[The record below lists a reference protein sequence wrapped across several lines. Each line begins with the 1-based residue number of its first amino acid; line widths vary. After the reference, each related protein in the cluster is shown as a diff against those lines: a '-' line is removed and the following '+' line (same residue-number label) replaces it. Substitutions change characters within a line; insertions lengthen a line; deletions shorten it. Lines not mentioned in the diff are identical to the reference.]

1 MTATDQREWADRHR
15 FFLVGLFAGAVYWLI
30 ESLIHAYIFT
40 PEYSLSETL
49 TGSHD
54 PNELWMRALMLGM
67 VLFVGVLA
75 DRNRLHQIRLAHYM
89 ARQNRLLSFISAI
102 EQSLREEANEAEAM
116 RKVCRAAVLQGGF
129 KLAWIALKGEKH
141 SVIAAA
147 HAAYS
152 DQCVKDLLADG
163 LHRQVSCLM
172 SLEAINSG
180 KVASCQPLNRADCGA
195 AMREV
200 MMLHGAESAAA
211 FPISVDGTVIGS
223 LNVFAS
229 EEGFFHHDELALLEE
244 AASDLAHVIEVMG
257 HHQRDLQISA
267 KIMQAAD
274 ALRASLQ
281 GTVEVVGKVLE
292 TRDPYTAGH
301 GSRVARIAQAIAEE
315 MDLGNMQVEGIYFG
329 ALMHDIGKIAIPS
342 EILAKPSRL
351 GEIEY
356 DIIKSHPVTGYEI
369 LQKVNFPW
377 PVADVAHQHHEHMD
391 GSGYP
396 QGLKGEEICL
406 EARIV
411 AVADVAE
418 AMSSDRPY
426 RTGRGIEAA
435 LKEIEQGSGT
445 KYDEAAAHACLRL
458 FRERGFTVTD
468 IDQGQAE

>member
-1 MTATDQREWADRHR
+1 MTDTEQGGWMDRHR
-15 FFLVGLFAGAVYWLI
+15 FFLVGLFASAVYWLT

-40 PEYSLSETL
+40 PEYSLFETL
-49 TGSHD
+49 IGSHD

-67 VLFVGVLA
+67 VIFVGVLA
-75 DRNRLHQIRLAHYM
+75 DRNRLHQISLAHFM
-89 ARQNRLLSFISAI
+89 ARQNRLLNFISTI
-102 EQSLREEANEAEAM
+102 NQSLREEANEVEAM

-129 KLAWIALKGEKH
+129 KLAWVALKGEENL
-141 SVIAAA
+141 VIVAA

-152 DQCVKDLLADG
+152 DQCVEDLLADG
-163 LHRQVSCLM
+163 LQEKVPCLM
-172 SLEAINSG
+172 SLEAIKTGSIT
-180 KVASCQPLNRADCGA
+180 SCQPLNRLDCGA

-200 MMLHGAESAAA
+200 MISHGAASAAA
-211 FPISVDGTVIGS
+211 LPISVDGVVIGS

-229 EEGFFHHDELALLEE
+229 EDGFFHSDELALLEE

-301 GSRVARIAQAIAEE
+301 GARVARIAQAIAEE

-356 DIIKSHPVTGYEI
+356 DIIRSHPVTGYEI
-369 LQKVNFPW
+369 LQKVSFPW

-435 LKEIEQGSGT
+435 LNEIEQGSGT
-445 KYDEAAAHACLRL
+445 KYDEAAAYACLRL
-458 FRERGFTVTD
+458 FRERGFTVD
-468 IDQGQAE
+468 PDKILS

>member
-1 MTATDQREWADRHR
+1 MIDAEQRGWADRHR
-15 FFLVGLFAGAVYWLI
+15 FFLVGLFAGALYWLI

-40 PEYSLSETL
+40 PEYSLFETL
-49 TGSHD
+49 IGSHD
-54 PNELWMRALMLGM
+54 PNELWMRMLMLGM
-67 VLFVGVLA
+67 VIFVGMLA
-75 DRNRLHQIRLAHYM
+75 DRNRFHQIRLAHYM

-102 EQSLREEANEAEAM
+102 EQNLREEANEAEAM
-116 RKVCRAAVLQGGF
+116 RKVCRAAVEQGGF
-129 KLAWIALKGEKH
+129 KLAWVALKGEKH

-152 DQCVKDLLADG
+152 DQCVEDLLADG
-163 LHRQVSCLM
+163 LHRQVSCQM
-172 SLEAINSG
+172 SLEAIKSG
-180 KVASCQPLNRADCGA
+180 KVASCQPLNQADCGA

-200 MMLHGAESAAA
+200 MMSHGAVSAAA

-301 GSRVARIAQAIAEE
+301 GSRVARIAQAIAGE

-356 DIIKSHPVTGYEI
+356 DIIKGHPVTGYEI

-411 AVADVAE
+411 AVADVVE

-435 LKEIEQGSGT
+435 LKEIECGSGT
-445 KYDEAAAHACLRL
+445 IYDEATVQACLRL
-458 FRERGFTVTD
+458 FRECGFTVAD
-468 IDQGQAE
+468 ID